1 MKLKIFIF
9 YSICSILLFIAFRAL
24 AQEKQVKDKEV
35 SDQES
40 TLIEDRQEEEDE
52 EVEGGFVY
60 RPRGRRD
67 PFWDLLLGKEA
78 KMRKAAKEGIAGLE
92 IDQLELEGII
102 RRNGKYIALFKGPK
116 GNPYDVEVGQNV
128 YDGEIIQIDANR
140 VVFKKILTIAL
151 GGTKEKTVIRTLEP
165 EEEKEK

>member
-1 MKLKIFIF
+1 MKIKIKIFIF
-9 YSICSILLFIAFRAL
+9 CSIFLLFTAL
-24 AQEKQVKDKEV
+24 ATVAQEKQGKDKKV

-40 TLIEDRQEEEDE
+40 TLMEDKPEDRTA
-52 EVEGGFVY
+52 EGGFVY
-60 RPRGRRD
+60 KPRGRRD
-67 PFWDLLLGKEA
+67 PFWDLLRGKEA
-78 KMRKAAKEGIAGLE
+78 KMLTAAKEGIAGLE

-102 RRNGKYIALFKGPK
+102 YRSGQFIALFKGPK
-116 GNPYDVEVGQNV
+116 GNPYDVQVGQNV

-151 GGTKEKTVIRTLEP
+151 GGTKEKTVVKTLEP

>member
-1 MKLKIFIF
+1 MKLRIFIF
-9 YSICSILLFIAFRAL
+9 YSICSILLLFAFMAF
-24 AQEKQVKDKEV
+24 AQENQEEDKKV
-35 SDQES
+35 SGQES
-40 TLIEDRQEEEDE
+40 TLIEDKQEDE
-52 EVEGGFVY
+52 EAEGGFVY

-67 PFWDLLLGKEA
+67 PFWDLLRGKEA

-102 RRNGKYIALFKGPK
+102 RRNEKYIALFKGPK

>member
-1 MKLKIFIF
+1 M
-9 YSICSILLFIAFRAL
+9 LLFIASRAG

-35 SDQES
+35 SGQES
-40 TLIEDRQEEEDE
+40 TLMEDIQEDE
-52 EVEGGFVY
+52 EAEGGYVY

-67 PFWDLLLGKEA
+67 PFWDLLRGKEA

-102 RRNGKYIALFKGPK
+102 RRGGKYIALFKGPK

-165 EEEKEK
+165 EEEKNK